1 MCLVL
6 HSGKE
11 KGWFYVFGGTC
22 GKEKGL
28 VLCVWWYMWQR
39 ERAGSMCLVL
49 HSGKEKGLVLCVWCY
64 IVAKRKG
71 WFYVFGVT

>member
-11 KGWFYVFGGTC
+11 KG
-22 GKEKGL
+22 L
-28 VLCVWWYMWQR
+28 VL
-39 ERAGSMCLVL
+39 CLVL